1 MVNIRDNISIIDLRD
16 KKNECSILS
25 NIITIVDANK
35 PEMLSHRLFIK
46 YAKINCAK
54 SLNHFPIQNDI
65 GSKLSKTVSYIHIN
79 GSNKSFFNSVSGS
92 VV

>member
-1 MVNIRDNISIIDLRD
+1 MINMQDNISIIDLRD
-16 KKNECSILS
+16 KKAQCSILS
-25 NIITIVDANK
+25 ITITIVDENE
-35 PEMLSHRLFIK
+35 PEVLSHQLFSEFI
-46 YAKINCAK
+46 KINCAT

-65 GSKLSKTVSYIHIN
+65 ESKISKTVSYIHIN